1 MEYAHRIVQAL
12 CLARFSPSLSPAA
25 GPRRHTGIIW
35 SIAGQRR
42 ASQQEQPA
50 AGSSPANK
58 ICIKAAVLLLDRR
71 ARLLSPATAE
81 VAAGIAKQRRPDIR
95 IGISAKNDSAGLTA
109 GGPTDNISFRRIAR
123 HDRYARRRVRVSLI
137 GIRALRALPDLPR
150 IGR

>member
-1 MEYAHRIVQAL
+1 MEYAHRIVRPL
-12 CLARFSPSLSPAA
+12 CLARVSPSLSPAA
-25 GPRRHTGIIW
+25 GPRRHAGIIW

-42 ASQQEQPA
+42 ASA
-50 AGSSPANK
+50 AGLRPGNK
-58 ICIKAAVLLLDRR
+58 ICIKRCAATRS
-71 ARLLSPATAE
+71 ATTLSPATAE

-123 HDRYARRRVRVSLI
+123 HGRYARRRVRVSLVDM
-137 GIRALRALPDLPR
+137 RDLPDLPS